1 MNIIEKVII
10 KDGVNAD
17 IVIALGYFTGQVE
30 EINDSLY
37 SIPSSRGIASY
48 EIIAGKP
55 TFTFEQK
62 NNNEL
67 WIYVD
72 GIGFKA
78 NGITNTKQ
86 PSPYYFAPTSDGN
99 QIVTIPNDSETARHI
114 IIKQFRG
121 GTDSVVELKINMSL
135 FPENEIFKVT
145 NASNPSDGVEESTA
159 ISIDILQIPDETNY
173 KFLGYGGG
181 SDGMAL
187 WEFSSLT
194 TENVGSVEL
203 MRVGDNIYIL

>member
-1 MNIIEKVII
+1 
-10 KDGVNAD
+10 
-17 IVIALGYFTGQVE
+17 
-30 EINDSLY
+30 
-37 SIPSSRGIASY
+37 
-48 EIIAGKP
+48 
-55 TFTFEQK
+55 
-62 NNNEL
+62 
-67 WIYVD
+67 
-72 GIGFKA
+72 
-78 NGITNTKQ
+78 
-86 PSPYYFAPTSDGN
+86 
-99 QIVTIPNDSETARHI
+99 
-114 IIKQFRG
+114 
-121 GTDSVVELKINMSL
+121 MSL